1 MLATETTQ
9 IVTRLNLSGLLP
21 VRDPAMV
28 AVWHEDIGHLDYPLA
43 LEAARWLAH
52 NRGSEAY
59 GPVKPADLLDAVA
72 RVRRERVAAA
82 LGGPEVSLPKP
93 PPEVDPDDIAR
104 YLAWQQAWVKAAGD
118 GATAQQAE
126 QHADAALGVVRRP
139 QALTTRPTAAIAA
152 QVAASLRAP
161 GTRERDDDE
170 REVGA

>member
-43 LEAARWLAH
+43 LEAARWIAQ

-93 PPEVDPDDIAR
+93 PPEIDPDDVAR
-104 YLAWQQAWVKAAGD
+104 YLAWQQAWVQAAGD
-118 GATAQQAE
+118 GATARQAE
-126 QHADAALGVVRRP
+126 QHADQVLGVVRQP
-139 QALTTRPTAAIAA
+139 VVLSARPTAAIAA
-152 QVAASLRAP
+152 QVAGALRAP
-161 GTRERDDDE
+161 GTRDRDVALE
-170 REVGA
+170 EGA

>member
-43 LEAARWLAH
+43 LEAARWLAQY
-52 NRGSEAY
+52 RGSEAY
-59 GPVKPADLLDAVA
+59 GPVKPADLIEAVN

-82 LGGPEVSLPKP
+82 LGGAEVSLPKP
-93 PPEVDPDDIAR
+93 PPEIDPDDVTR

-118 GATAQQAE
+118 GHTAAQAE
-126 QHADAALGVVRRP
+126 QLADQALDVVRRP
-139 QALTTRPTAAIAA
+139 QVLEQRPTAAIAA
-152 QVAASLRAP
+152 QVAAALRSP
-161 GTRERDDDE
+161 GTRDRDE
-170 REVGA
+170 PVAGAS